1 MWSRAAMISKS
12 NSLSAARVAHCVL
25 CCRYVALWIF
35 LSATVIMYNKWVLSF
50 SGFPYPVALTLWHMF
65 FCSALAFGVIKLGY
79 VESINMSSET
89 YLK

>member
-1 MWSRAAMISKS
+1 M
-12 NSLSAARVAHCVL
+12 SL
-25 CCRYVALWIF
+25 CRYVALWIF

-65 FCSALAFGVIKLGY
+65 FCSTLAFVVVKLGY
-79 VESINMSSET
+79 VEAINMSSET